1 MTDRRKRRV
10 ARITLTQLERH
21 LFAAADILR
30 GTMDASEYQGHLLWM
45 LFLKHSSDEFQ
56 PQWHTVH
63 DEALARTG
71 DPAKAL
77 ARADDPDSYPDLY
90 VPPHAR
96 WWAGPHHDPHRP
108 DDPAPGLSQ
117 LTRDVGEALNQ
128 AGVAL
133 TEANDVL
140 TGIGAH
146 VDFGRIRDAELR
158 SLVRHFS
165 LHGLRNEDV
174 AFPDMLGAAYGYL
187 LDSFADSAGRRGGEF
202 HTPRDVV
209 RMMVRLI
216 DPHPGDAVYDP
227 CAGTG
232 GMLIAAHEYVGEH
245 GGDPRR
251 LTLCGQDANASSWCI
266 ATMNMLLH
274 GIREFD
280 LKHGD
285 TLTDPQHLDE
295 DGRLRKF
302 TKVLSNPPMA
312 LKYDP
317 ELVVKADTEHGE
329 RMRWGWTRGSGADL
343 MFAQHMVAALEKGGI
358 AATVMPHGVL
368 FRAGGDRQIRESL
381 LRDDVIEAVI
391 GLGPHLFP
399 GTGIPTCVLV
409 LRRPGDK
416 SPKRAGKVLFVDA
429 SHDYLAGRTRNTLSP
444 EHAERIV
451 NTFLRLHEQPGYA
464 RMVSVDE
471 LLAADANLNISRW
484 VDSSPPARRQNVRA
498 HVYGGVP
505 TSEVSAAAERFR
517 RYGIEDLGT
526 LFVERENDSASY
538 DFLPEGAEATAV
550 RIPELTAA
558 REQALREAYSRWWQQ
573 CVPTLVEVPAEPDLM
588 RLRVALAAQFTAT
601 VGAIGVLNDHTPS
614 GIIADWWTAH
624 RYDLKALAAGGA
636 ERVLEGWVASL
647 EAVAEPEAA
656 GGGASGR
663 TTGATVTERR
673 RALDHPV
680 VRHLIPA
687 FLTEVD
693 GADTALA
700 AANEAY
706 KRAQDA
712 TDGATGTPANAHR
725 RRERTAA
732 ARRRRDLDKRF
743 LPDLR
748 AAAELALAA
757 GTADEVVLA
766 VLGGDLAERLDAA
779 VAAGRAELIATFRTW
794 AKHYAVS
801 LEDAKHESEDAD
813 RELAELLTDRIVSGA
828 VLDSACPTVPLS
840 SVLEERPSRGYS
852 GPPVPERTGLFAL
865 GMGCL
870 TAEGFVPHPLKHVP
884 DDAGVRRFQLTDGD
898 VLLSLAGGSELVGGA
913 GRYRDIGAPCIYPH
927 EMVRLRPDTQTCLP
941 AYLEVVL
948 RSEPVRQ
955 WMHAR
960 AQTSTSLMKI
970 SSAVVMECPIP
981 LPSLS
986 EQARVVAVHAAFERR
1001 ATALRGELA
1010 KLRMVQHDVLENL
1023 QPAPQDG

>member
-1 MTDRRKRRV
+1 M
-10 ARITLTQLERH
+10 ARLTLPQLERH

-56 PQWHTVH
+56 PQWYSVH

-71 DPAKAL
+71 NPAKAL
-77 ARADDPDSYPDLY
+77 ARADDPDSYRDLY
-90 VPPHAR
+90 VPPRAR
-96 WWAGPHHDPHRP
+96 WWAGPHHDPRRP

-128 AGVAL
+128 ARAAL
-133 TEANDVL
+133 TDANDTL
-140 TGIGAH
+140 TGIDAH
-146 VDFGRIRDAELR
+146 IDFGKIRDAELR

-165 LHGLRNEDV
+165 LHRLRNEDA
-174 AFPDMLGAAYGYL
+174 AFPDMLGAAYEYL
-187 LDSFADSAGRRGGEF
+187 LDSFANSAGRRGGEF
-202 HTPRDVV
+202 HTPRDLV

-216 DPHPGDAVYDP
+216 DPHPGDTVYDP

-285 TLTDPQHLDE
+285 TLTNPQHLDE

-302 TKVLSNPPMA
+302 TKVLSNPPLA

-343 MFAQHMVAALEKGGI
+343 MFAQHMVSVLEKGGT

-368 FRAGGDRQIRESL
+368 FRASGDRQIRESL

-391 GLGPHLFP
+391 GLGPSIFP

-429 SHDYLAGRTRNTLSP
+429 SRDYVAGRTRNALSP

-451 NTFLRLHEQPGYA
+451 STFLRLHEQPGYA
-464 RMVSVDE
+464 RVVSVDE

-484 VDSSPPARRQNVRA
+484 VDGSPPATRQNVRA

-505 TSEVSAAAERFR
+505 TAEVSAAAERFR

-558 REQALREAYSRWWQQ
+558 REQALREAYGRWWQQ

-588 RLRVALAAQFTAT
+588 RLRVALAAQFSAT
-601 VGAIGVLNDHTPS
+601 VGAIGVLDDYTPS
-614 GIIADWWTAH
+614 GIVADWWTAH
-624 RYDLKALAAGGA
+624 RYDLKALVAGGA

-656 GGGASGR
+656 GGVASGR
-663 TTGATVTERR
+663 ATGATVAERR

-687 FLTEVD
+687 FLTEVNA
-693 GADTALA
+693 ADTALA
-700 AANEAY
+700 AAKEAY
-706 KRAQDA
+706 EQAQDA

-732 ARRRRDLDKRF
+732 ARHRRDLDKRF

-748 AAAELALAA
+748 AAAEVALAG

-779 VAAGRAELIATFRTW
+779 VAAGRVELIATFRTW
-794 AKHYAVS
+794 AEHYAVS
-801 LEDAKHESEDAD
+801 LEDAKHESEDSH
-813 RELAELLTDRIVSGA
+813 RELTELLTDPIASGA
-828 VLDSACPTVPLS
+828 VLDSACPTAPLS
-840 SVLEERPSRGYS
+840 SVLEHVPSRGYS
-852 GPPVPERTGLFAL
+852 GPPAPERTGLFAL
-865 GMGCL
+865 RMGCL

-884 DDAGVRRFQLTDGD
+884 DDAGARRFQLTDGD
-898 VLLSLAGGSELVGGA
+898 VLLSLAGGTELVGGA
-913 GRYRDIGAPCIYPH
+913 GRYRDIGVPCVYPY
-927 EMVRLRPDTQTCLP
+927 EMVRLRPDARTCLP
-941 AYLEVVL
+941 GYLEVVL
-948 RSEPVRQ
+948 RSEPVRR
-955 WMHAR
+955 WLHAR
-960 AQTSTSLMKI
+960 AQTSTGLMQI

-981 LPSLS
+981 LPSLRQ
-986 EQARVVAVHAAFERR
+986 QAQVVAVHAAFERR
-1001 ATALRGELA
+1001 TAALRGELA
-1010 KLRMVQHDVLENL
+1010 KLRVVRRDVLGNL
-1023 QPAPQDG
+1023 VEQPAPQNG